1 MKQIISVIL
10 IICAFIMVLS
20 GCNTHNDEENPPF
33 SSLTGKFTDIKI
45 VDETTAIQAA
55 QDVAQQLNLDNA
67 ADELTLKNQT
77 QVNGFTYYRLQQNYK
92 GIPVYGRAIV
102 VIADESGNAWG
113 ITSNAED
120 LSTNL
125 QYFSTLTAD
134 IDQDELDLII
144 NTLKKDELAICLK
157 DIGLGDFIDISN
169 IDIVSKTMYSIGN
182 AAPVEAFILDV
193 SFTSDN
199 FPCSIEVIWDIAD
212 KKILSVVENVFA
224 ATSGSYELAYKLSSG
239 NYALMDTKRHI
250 YCFDA
255 NGKTIADYPE
265 KYNKN
270 EISLVESNSKTFDAD
285 CLELMDNVSKAYD
298 YYQKKYSDN
307 GCGECIAIMNHG
319 DGTFG
324 GYHSKNL
331 ITDIQLPESQNDMMA
346 TLYIEQKNISDLATI
361 CHEYTHTISRYH
373 VEWISPGLNHENET
387 GAINEGYSDIFGVLM
402 RSAIEGT
409 KVSWTC
415 CGRNIS
421 DPAKCNYPSVAYS
434 RKLYQDT
441 YKNEPM
447 LGVEGTN
454 TDYAHG
460 YSTVISHAAY
470 LMSTD
475 NKSYGKLSTDELSD
489 LWYNTMLTLPS
500 NCTFSVLRENM
511 EMVAE
516 ITGLSD
522 EKRDCISDAF
532 DEVGIKSQGNEFATD
547 FELTVTDSTGNV
559 CTDYTI
565 EITGTKSS
573 VFWEKGT
580 TYQDTVI
587 VSGEQAH
594 KITLSEGSYEL
605 KITEKATG
613 KSMSRKIRTAKLSR
627 KNKLQISLLRN
638 SVKESTSTILKD
650 VYKAYKEQL
659 KNYNNVY
666 GGYTA
671 EYMLHDM
678 DNNGIPELIVKGGTC
693 EAAYMLEIYSYNNGI
708 VSCGTTGAGHSSLA
722 VPNDRKGLFVCWQHM
737 GYESR
742 YLLTLQDYK
751 INRTVLFEGREPD
764 ETEKLNYLEIY
775 QILDISPLR
784 TEEENEAVAS
794 VLELSQLL
802 SDRKWYGEHGDIPVI
817 VFSFVASYEG
827 NCDGYIGLYD
837 ENENALYSDGSKII
851 ANADGFDTR
860 YNSLYDELI
869 VCTLNQKKTLT
880 VTDADGS
887 KKVFLWDANA
897 LNNQKGWYVTED
909 ERLVIE
915 GKEYHKK

>member
-1 MKQIISVIL
+1 
-10 IICAFIMVLS
+10 MVLS
-20 GCNTHNDEENPPF
+20 GCNTHKAEENSPF

-55 QDVAQQLNLDNA
+55 QDVAQQLGLGNA

-77 QVNGFTYYRLQQNYK
+77 HVNGFAYYRLQQNYK
-92 GIPVYGRAIV
+92 GIPVYGKTMV
-102 VIADESGNAWG
+102 VIADENGNAWG
-113 ITSNAED
+113 ITSNVGD

-125 QYFSTLTAD
+125 QYFSTLTAEV
-134 IDQDELDLII
+134 DQDELDLFI
-144 NTLKKDELAICLK
+144 NTLKEDELAVCLK
-157 DIGLGDFIDISN
+157 GIGIGDFIDISN

-199 FPCSIEVIWDIAD
+199 LPCSIEVIWDIAD

-224 ATSGSYELAYKLSSG
+224 ATSGSYESAYKLPSG
-239 NYALMDTKRHI
+239 NYALMDTQRHI

-255 NGKTIADYPE
+255 NEEIIADYPE

-270 EISLVESNSKTFDAD
+270 KINLIESNSKMFDAD

-298 YYQKKYSDN
+298 YYQNKYSDN
-307 GCGECIAIMNHG
+307 GCGECVAIKNHG
-319 DGTFG
+319 NGTFG

-387 GAINEGYSDIFGVLM
+387 GAINEGYSDVFGVLM

-409 KVSWTC
+409 EVSWTC
-415 CGRNIS
+415 CGRDIS
-421 DPAKCNYPSVAYS
+421 DPSKCNYPSVAYS
-434 RKLYQDT
+434 RELYQDT
-441 YKNEPM
+441 YKDEPM
-447 LGVEGTN
+447 LGVKGTN

-516 ITGLSD
+516 IIGLSD

-532 DEVGIKSQGNEFATD
+532 DEVGIKSQGDEFATD

-594 KITLSEGSYEL
+594 KITLPEGSYEL

-613 KSMSRKIRTAKLSR
+613 KSMSRKIRIAKLSR

-638 SVKESTSTILKD
+638 SVKESTSNILND
-650 VYKAYKEQL
+650 VYEAYKEQL

-678 DNNGIPELIVKGGTC
+678 DHNGIPELIVKGGTC
-693 EAAYMLEIYSYNNGI
+693 EADFMFEIYSYNNGI
-708 VSCGTTGAGHSSLA
+708 VSCGTTGAGHSLLA
-722 VPNDRKGLFVCWQHM
+722 VPNDGKGLFVCWQHM

-751 INRTVLFEGREPD
+751 INKAVLFEGREPD

-775 QILDISPLR
+775 QILDTSPLR
-784 TEEENEAVAS
+784 TEEQKRIGAEAVK
-794 VLELSQLL
+794 LSEIL
-802 SDRKWYGEHGDIPVI
+802 SMGTWYSNQNNIATIDFEFIACFED
-817 VFSFVASYEG
+817 
-827 NCDGYIGLYD
+827 NCDGYIMLFD
-837 ENENALYSDGSKII
+837 ENGNPLYTDGSKIV
-851 ANADGFDTR
+851 ADEDGFDTR
-860 YNSLYDELI
+860 YHTPYEYLI
-869 VCTLNQKKTLT
+869 SCCLCSDKSLT
-880 VTDADGS
+880 VTGYDG
-887 KKVFLWDANA
+887 KNTNFVWDEKN
-897 LNNQKGWYVTED
+897 LNNKNGWCIIDGEKLFIGGEQVAVN
-909 ERLVIE
+909 R
-915 GKEYHKK
+915 